1 MKKTNLKKHLAAEN
15 TCLIPNKRDTQDRTI
30 VIVTIAM
37 TKIKEKKQIKEKNYK
52 TLINKIIIIIINWCV
67 YKVDSYPSTA

>member
-1 MKKTNLKKHLAAEN
+1 MKKTNLKKHLAAKN

-37 TKIKEKKQIKEKNYK
+37 IKIKEKNKLKK
-52 TLINKIIIIIINWCV
+52 KII
-67 YKVDSYPSTA
+67 KH